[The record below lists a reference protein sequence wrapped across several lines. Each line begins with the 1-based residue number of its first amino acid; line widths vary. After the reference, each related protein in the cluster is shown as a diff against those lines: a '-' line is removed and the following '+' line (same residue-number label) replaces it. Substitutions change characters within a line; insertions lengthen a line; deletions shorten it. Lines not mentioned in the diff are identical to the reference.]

1 VSEPAVDVVCCP
13 HAGGAA
19 DFFRD
24 WPRAF
29 GPDVRVAGVQYPG
42 HGDRVDEPCLT
53 DVRTLSDRLADELA
67 PRAGRTVLFGHSFG
81 AAVAYETAVLLT
93 ARGCPPRAV
102 LVSARRAPHL
112 EGGDAGRL
120 PGDAEIWRETVRLG
134 GTPAEIAEDPEW
146 REVLTPSLRAD
157 FHANATYRPSAR
169 RLPCPLTALV
179 GRDDDD
185 VPRSVVDAW
194 HGYTASGFAVGAF
207 DGGHFYLLEHVA
219 AIAAEVKRVAASTG
233 LTDSPTTPLRA
244 TGLMVSS
251 GRPRAGGSDD

>member
-1 VSEPAVDVVCCP
+1 VVAPAVEFVCCP
-13 HAGGAA
+13 HAGGTA

-29 GPDVRVAGVQYPG
+29 GPDVRVVGAQYPG
-42 HGDRVDEPCLT
+42 HGDRVGEPCLT

-67 PRAGRTVLFGHSFG
+67 SRAGHTLLFGHSFG
-81 AAVAYETAVLLT
+81 AAVAYETAVLLS

-112 EGGDAGRL
+112 EGGDAGLL
-120 PGDAEIWRETVRLG
+120 PDDAEIWRETVRLG

-146 REVLTPSLRAD
+146 REVLSPSLRAD
-157 FHANATYRPSAR
+157 FHANATYRSSGR

-179 GRDDDD
+179 GRGDDD
-185 VPRSVVDAW
+185 VPQSAVDAW
-194 HGYTASGFAVGAF
+194 DGYTASGFAVRAF

-219 AIAAEVKRVAASTG
+219 SIAAEVNRLAASTA

-244 TGLMVSS
+244 AALVVAS
-251 GRPRAGGSDD
+251 GQPRAGGSDD